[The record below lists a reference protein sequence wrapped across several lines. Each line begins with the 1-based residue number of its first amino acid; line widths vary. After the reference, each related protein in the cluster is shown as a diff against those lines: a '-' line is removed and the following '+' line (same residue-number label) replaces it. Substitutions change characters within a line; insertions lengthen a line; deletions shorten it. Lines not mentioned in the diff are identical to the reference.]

1 MSRDTILLI
10 LSHRRKKVRRPI
22 WIAIGPVVVVLL
34 LAGAAFVG
42 GQLLGDQNQVTGEE
56 SGPRVIRSGPGGT
69 QSLEIVPAGDL
80 PSAPADVKGLYVR
93 REDNSL
99 FVGTGEVMLNIR
111 DGEVISDYDGP
122 EVEVVVTHDTVV
134 YRDKTQYGTDEAEDG
149 KIQQVV
155 KPGSLEEIEKHSL
168 ISVWGQER
176 GSRLF
181 AEVLVYKIPLD

>member
-1 MSRDTILLI
+1 M
-10 LSHRRKKVRRPI
+10 RRLI
-22 WIAIGPVVVVLL
+22 WIVIGTVVVVVL

-42 GQLLGDQNQVTGEE
+42 GRLMGDRNQVTEE
-56 SGPRVIRSGPGGT
+56 GSGPRVIRSDPGGT
-69 QSLEIVPAGDL
+69 QSLEIVPAEEL
-80 PSAPADVKGLYVR
+80 PSVPADVKGLYVR

-134 YRDKTQYGTDEAEDG
+134 YRDKTAYGTGEAEDG

-155 KPGSLEEIEKHSL
+155 KPGSLEEIGKHSL

>member
-1 MSRDTILLI
+1 MNRSIL
-10 LSHRRKKVRRPI
+10 
-22 WIAIGPVVVVLL
+22 IAGSAAIVVLL

-42 GQLLGDQNQVTGEE
+42 GQLLGDRNQVTGEG
-56 SGPRVIRSGPGGT
+56 SGPRVIRGGPGGT

-80 PSAPADVKGLYVR
+80 PSAPADVRGLYVR

-99 FVGTGEVMLNIR
+99 FVGTGEIMLNIR

-122 EVEVVVTHDTVV
+122 EVEVVVTHDTAVF
-134 YRDKTQYGTDEAEDG
+134 RDKTQYGTDEAEDG

-155 KPGSLEEIEKHSL
+155 KPGSVEEIGKPSL

>member
-1 MSRDTILLI
+1 
-10 LSHRRKKVRRPI
+10 VRRSI
-22 WIAIGPVVVVLL
+22 WIAIGTVVVVLL
-34 LAGAAFVG
+34 LASAAFVG
-42 GQLLGDQNQVTGEE
+42 GQLLGDQSPVTGEG

-69 QSLEIVPAGDL
+69 QSLEIVPAEEL
-80 PSAPADVKGLYVR
+80 PSEPTDIRGLYVR

-99 FVGTGEVMLNIR
+99 FVGTGEIMLNIR

-134 YRDKTQYGTDEAEDG
+134 YRDKTPYGTGEAEDG

-168 ISVWGQER
+168 ISAWGQER
-176 GSRLF
+176 GGRLF

>member
-1 MSRDTILLI
+1 MKRSIL
-10 LSHRRKKVRRPI
+10 
-22 WIAIGPVVVVLL
+22 IAGSAAIVVLL
-34 LAGAAFVG
+34 LASAAFVG
-42 GQLLGDQNQVTGEE
+42 GRLLGDQNQVTGEG
-56 SGPRVIRSGPGGT
+56 SGPRVIRGGPGGT
-69 QSLEIVPAGDL
+69 QSLEIVPAEEL
-80 PSAPADVKGLYVR
+80 PSAPADVRGLYVR

-99 FVGTGEVMLNIR
+99 LVGTGEFMLNIR

-134 YRDKTQYGTDEAEDG
+134 YRDKTQYGTDEAKDG
-149 KIQQVV
+149 EIQQVV
-155 KPGSLEEIEKHSL
+155 RSGSLEEIEKHSL

>member
-1 MSRDTILLI
+1 MNRRVLI
-10 LSHRRKKVRRPI
+10 AGSV
-22 WIAIGPVVVVLL
+22 AIVVLL

-42 GQLLGDQNQVTGEE
+42 GRLLGDRNQVTEE
-56 SGPRVIRSGPGGT
+56 GSGPTVIRSGPGGT
-69 QSLEIVPAGDL
+69 QSLEIVPAEEL
-80 PSAPADVKGLYVR
+80 PSVPADVKGLYVR

-122 EVEVVVTHDTVV
+122 EVEVVVTHDTMV
-134 YRDKTQYGTDEAEDG
+134 YRDKTQYGTDEVGDG

-155 KPGSLEEIEKHSL
+155 KPGSLEEIGKHSL

>member
-1 MSRDTILLI
+1 MRRSIWLI
-10 LSHRRKKVRRPI
+10 V
-22 WIAIGPVVVVLL
+22 GTVFVVLL

-69 QSLEIVPAGDL
+69 QSLEIVPAEEL

-122 EVEVVVTHDTVV
+122 EIEAVVTHDTVV

-168 ISVWGQER
+168 ISAWGQER

>member
-1 MSRDTILLI
+1 MNRRVLI
-10 LSHRRKKVRRPI
+10 AGSAVS
-22 WIAIGPVVVVLL
+22 VVLL

-42 GQLLGDQNQVTGEE
+42 GRLLGDRNQVTEE
-56 SGPRVIRSGPGGT
+56 GSGPRVIRSDPGGT
-69 QSLEIVPAGDL
+69 QSLEIVPAEEL
-80 PSAPADVKGLYVR
+80 PSMPANVKGLYVR

-111 DGEVISDYDGP
+111 DGQVISDYDGP

-134 YRDKTQYGTDEAEDG
+134 YRDKTAYGTGEAEDG

-155 KPGSLEEIEKHSL
+155 KPGSLEEIGKHSL

-181 AEVLVYKIPLD
+181 AEVLVYKIPLG